1 MVVVFPTLFYSH
13 RISTFKQIKDD
24 LVKSIYEEKKKDPV
38 GVIISNQGGWQSQS
52 FSGSSDNIVVSTVKD
67 AVSRYFSLN
76 KIFKE
81 DTAIDFKNLWFN
93 INGKGNFN
101 MSHIHFGCD
110 LSGVLWIK
118 TSKECGSIE
127 FVSPNVYTQGSVI
140 DLYSDEIKEKYNLYS
155 GMWFTPEEG
164 KIIMFPSS
172 IPHQVHPNRSNE
184 ERISVSFNMR
194 LL

>member
-127 FVSPNVYTQGSVI
+127 FASPNVYTQGSVI
-140 DLYSDEIKEKYNLYS
+140 DFYSDEIKERYNLYP
-155 GMWFTPEEG
+155 GWAFTPEEG
-164 KIIMFPSS
+164 KIIIFPSS
-172 IPHQVHPNRSNE
+172 LSHHVYSNKSNE
-184 ERISVSFNMR
+184 DRISVSFNMR
-194 LL
+194 L

>member
-127 FVSPNVYTQGSVI
+127 FASPNVYTQGSVI
-140 DLYSDEIKEKYNLYS
+140 DFYSDEIKEKYNLYS

-164 KIIMFPSS
+164 NIIMFPSS